1 MSEEIDV
8 DALLDAPFKLAK
20 VVTEQKHS
28 TSDSAANSRLE
39 TANAVP
45 PPPSEP
51 GPPVEAPTPIAIDGK
66 TEREQRSPRKRLL
79 SSSPSVSPSGRHYS
93 RRESTGY
100 RERDRYNDG
109 DSRYRRY
116 SRSPPAR
123 DYDRDDAYGD
133 RSRSRYSRRR
143 SSRRESPRLRSTSPP
158 SRDRRDVDYT
168 ASRSRSNGKRSRHRS
183 PSPEVNESERDLR
196 TVFAMQLSARLRRSD
211 LVDFFSKAGRVRDA
225 QIVSERG
232 SRRSRGV
239 AYVEFYTIASAVDAV
254 SLSGERLLGVPIIV
268 QPSEAQKNRESAVKQ
283 YSAEGVPLSARS
295 ATSGPLVDDN
305 RLVCVKRLLVEME
318 MRDLQSF
325 FDLFGSV
332 EYCHV
337 EPLSDAN
344 DSHPEWMAFVRFDRA
359 ADAHRAASRLHDLEL
374 FGTRLRIR
382 MARTSEI
389 ESEDR
394 RVAGQQQKNKNST
407 LNETAA
413 AATTTATPIAKEVDT
428 TDDISDAVKHVL
440 LLQNMVSPE
449 EESEP
454 NWVQEIENDVKG
466 ECLKYG
472 SISKVHV
479 DRGTMRDVYV
489 KFDGEQAVARAKES
503 MDGRW
508 FGGRQI
514 LATMELVEKF
524 EQLFQSPQ
532 TQQPST

>member
-8 DALLDAPFKLAK
+8 DALLDAPFKQAK
-20 VVTEQKHS
+20 VVTEQKYS
-28 TSDSAANSRLE
+28 TSDCAANARLE
-39 TANAVP
+39 AANAVS
-45 PPPSEP
+45 PSKP
-51 GPPVEAPTPIAIDGK
+51 GPPVEAPTPIAIDDK
-66 TEREQRSPRKRLL
+66 KEREQISPRKRLL
-79 SSSPSVSPSGRHYS
+79 SASPSLSPSGRQYS
-93 RRESTGY
+93 RRGSTAY
-100 RERDRYNDG
+100 RERDRYDDG

-133 RSRSRYSRRR
+133 RSRSRYSRHR

-158 SRDRRDVDYT
+158 PRDRRDMDYT
-168 ASRSRSNGKRSRHRS
+168 ASRSRSNSKKPRHRS

-225 QIVSERG
+225 HIVSERG

-239 AYVEFYTIASAVDAV
+239 AYVEFYTIASAVGAV
-254 SLSGERLLGVPIIV
+254 GLSGERLLGVPIIV

-295 ATSGPLVDDN
+295 AAGGPPVDDN
-305 RLVCVKRLLVEME
+305 RLVCVKQLLVEME

-325 FDLFGSV
+325 FDLFGNV

-344 DSHPEWMAFVRFDRA
+344 GSHPEWMAFVRFDRA

-374 FGTRLRIR
+374 FGARLRIR
-382 MARTSEI
+382 MARNSEI

-394 RVAGQQQKNKNST
+394 RVTGQQQTNKNST
-407 LNETAA
+407 FNETAA
-413 AATTTATPIAKEVDT
+413 EATAKEVDT
-428 TDDISDAVKHVL
+428 TDDINEAAKHVL

-449 EESEP
+449 EESESD
-454 NWVQEIENDVKG
+454 WVQDIENDVKG
-466 ECLKYG
+466 ECSKYG

-489 KFDGEQAVARAKES
+489 RFDGEQAVERAKES

-514 LATMELVEKF
+514 LATVELVEKF
-524 EQLFQSPQ
+524 EQLLQSPQ
-532 TQQPST
+532 TQQPSA